1 MFLVISVNLYL
12 TRGHYISVMSK
23 LKKCYVILGLAM
35 LLVFGVAG
43 CGSSAENSTWP
54 DSGLGA
60 ILPKPDAKKI
70 DIGYNLEDSFS
81 ADIEKANE
89 QDFTAYVAKCE
100 EAGFTVDADSI
111 VLMSIQHTMQMVMK

>member
-1 MFLVISVNLYL
+1 
-12 TRGHYISVMSK
+12 MSK

-100 EAGFTVDADSI
+100 EAGFTVDADSSSDEYTAYNADGYE
-111 VLMSIQHTMQMVMK
+111 VSITF